1 MVKGSKGPAGKGQ
14 SLCPQHWAVW
24 AISQLRLLCVCGQD
38 GDSGWLQSPR
48 PPKVT
53 ASTSSSG
60 LEMSFPSLPSSLH
73 IPLCVQHLLLL

>member
-14 SLCPQHWAVW
+14 SLCPQRWAVW
-24 AISQLRLLCVCGQD
+24 ATSRLRLLCGQD

-53 ASTSSSG
+53 ASMSSSG
-60 LEMSFPSLPSSLH
+60 LEMSFLSLPSSLH
-73 IPLCVQHLLLL
+73 TPLCVQHLLLL